1 MKDILKYKDFMGT
14 VHFSTDDEV
23 FHGKL
28 IGINDLVTFEGCSVV
43 ELKNSFEKAVED
55 YIELCR
61 NVNKSPNISYKG
73 TFNVIIKPVLHE
85 QAARRSMELGVSLNQ
100 FVELAIEE
108 KIKLK
113 S

>member
-1 MKDILKYKDFMGT
+1 MKDRLKYKDFMGS

-28 IGINDLVTFEGCSVV
+28 IGINDLVTFEGSSVV
-43 ELKNSFEKAVED
+43 ELKNSFEEAVED

-61 NVNKSPNISYKG
+61 NVNKSPNKSYKG
-73 TFNVIIKPVLHE
+73 TFNVRIKPALHK

-100 FVELAIEE
+100 FVELAIDE
-108 KIKLK
+108 KLK
-113 S
+113 